1 MSSNFK
7 VYLFTGNYFQ
17 HCIYTWLHMFNPVY
31 MHSYEIANPHFDE
44 IFNTVFVSQHI
55 SSIMIACHHINSS
68 PSVGCPAWLV
78 FATLT
83 QSGVMLLKNTSH
95 SITGPVRDWCWQ
107 HRPSTALVLTN
118 KSLTWNEANNGATSN
133 GHPFDVDSATR
144 CLYDINPRT
153 VMIL

>member
-1 MSSNFK
+1 MEYNSHIFNSDSLYHILQTYICLLTLK
-7 VYLFTGNYFQ
+7 CTYFQ

-78 FATLT
+78 FATDT
-83 QSGVMLLKNTSH
+83 HIRNVEGSNQKTWDPHPYTSVLLKKCVPIRINL
-95 SITGPVRDWCWQ
+95 I
-107 HRPSTALVLTN
+107 
-118 KSLTWNEANNGATSN
+118 SN
-133 GHPFDVDSATR
+133 GKKIG
-144 CLYDINPRT
+144 DIRT
-153 VMIL
+153 PPQSVR